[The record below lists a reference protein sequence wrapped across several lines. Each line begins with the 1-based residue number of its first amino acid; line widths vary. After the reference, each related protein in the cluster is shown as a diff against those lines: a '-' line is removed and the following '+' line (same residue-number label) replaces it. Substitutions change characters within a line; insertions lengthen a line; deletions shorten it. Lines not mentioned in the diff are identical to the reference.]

1 MTPVPPPETAADHD
15 AGRAARLQGRRLL
28 VLGAAAAAAGVAVAL
43 WRHRSSATTPSPEA
57 AGGGQEGALA
67 NLWTLRFARPEG
79 GELAMAQFR
88 GRPLLINFWAT
99 WCPPCVREMPE
110 IDRFARQFGGNG
122 WQVLGLAADQE
133 KPVRVFLGAN
143 PVSYS
148 IGLAGFEGIAL
159 SRTMG
164 NEGGALPFTV
174 ALDAAGDVTYRH
186 LGEAKFE
193 LLAAWASGLGPHGT
207 KRP

>member
-1 MTPVPPPETAADHD
+1 
-15 AGRAARLQGRRLL
+15 
-28 VLGAAAAAAGVAVAL
+28 
-43 WRHRSSATTPSPEA
+43 
-57 AGGGQEGALA
+57 
-67 NLWTLRFARPEG
+67 
-79 GELAMAQFR
+79 
-88 GRPLLINFWAT
+88 
-99 WCPPCVREMPE
+99 MPE
-110 IDRFARQFGGNG
+110 IDRFARQFGENG

-174 ALDAAGDVTYRH
+174 ALDAAGDVAHRH

-193 LLAAWASGLGPHGT
+193 LLAAWASGLGRPAT